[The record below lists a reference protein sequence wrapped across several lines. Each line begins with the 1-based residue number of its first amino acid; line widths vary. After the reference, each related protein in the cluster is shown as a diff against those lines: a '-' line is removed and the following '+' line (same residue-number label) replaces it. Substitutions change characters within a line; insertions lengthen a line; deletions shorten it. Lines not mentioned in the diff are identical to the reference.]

1 MGSLKLT
8 TASSGSVILNP
19 ANTASDVTITVP
31 AVTGTMLTNKTAGT
45 VLQVVQGTYA
55 TQVSTTSTTYTD
67 TGLTASI
74 TPSSTSSKILVI
86 VSQPMQ
92 VLGAVA
98 DIDGGFILV
107 RDSTKIYDP
116 NQADP
121 TGPYGIMWQGA
132 NTGTTYYLG
141 LSQNMSY
148 VDSPSTTSSITYKTQ
163 MRVYT
168 TSRTI
173 KAQPNGGS
181 QSGTAT
187 IILMEIAG

>member
-1 MGSLKLT
+1 MTITLNGSGTISGLT
-8 TASSGSVILNP
+8 TTGIS
-19 ANTASDVTITVP
+19 
-31 AVTGTMLTNKTAGT
+31 AVQKLPAGT

-74 TPSSTSSKILVI
+74 TPSSTSSKILVL

-92 VLGAVA
+92 VLGGSTS
-98 DIDGGFILV
+98 DIDCGFILL

-121 TGPYGIMWQGA
+121 TGPYGIMWQGL
-132 NTGTTYYLG
+132 NNGTTYYLG
-141 LSQNMSY
+141 LSQMMNY
-148 VDSPSTTSSITYKTQ
+148 LDSPSTTSSVTYKTQ
-163 MRVYT
+163 MRTYT
-168 TSRTI
+168 SARTV

-181 QSGTAT
+181 QSGTST
-187 IILMEIAG
+187 IILMEIAA

>member
-1 MGSLKLT
+1 MGALKLT